1 MSYRAGI
8 MSPASSP
15 RASVIVILA
24 IGAVALLVQRTE
36 AAPGF
41 VADEEHL
48 LNLVKPHRS
57 GSLPHRVARDATS
70 LISGVRWSPIGGRS
84 ARSPLPAAKAGSKTI
99 APVTLPA
106 LTKRA
111 HNVGSGPIV
120 LKSKKTI
127 FIPKFT
133 YDGAGPDVY
142 FLVGKGAKVTHKGA
156 TKIPTPT
163 GEVKIKKGYTGQDIT
178 LTLPGSLTFND
189 VDWFAVYCITY
200 EENFGDV
207 RIPKN
212 LQLPNA

>member
-1 MSYRAGI
+1 

-15 RASVIVILA
+15 RAALIMLLL

-36 AAPGF
+36 AAHGF
-41 VADEEHL
+41 VADEEQR
-48 LNLVKPHRS
+48 LNLLKPHRS
-57 GSLPHRVARDATS
+57 GSLHHRVARDVTS
-70 LISGVRWSPIGGRS
+70 FIRGVQWSPIGGRS
-84 ARSPLPAAKAGSKTI
+84 ARSPLPASKAGTKAA

-120 LKSKKTI
+120 LKSKKKI

-142 FLVGKGAKVTHKGA
+142 FLVGKGAKVTHTGA

-200 EENFGDV
+200 QENFGDV

-212 LQLPNA
+212 LHLPNA

>member
-1 MSYRAGI
+1 M
-8 MSPASSP
+8 SSP
-15 RASVIVILA
+15 RANVIAALLLV
-24 IGAVALLVQRTE
+24 GAVALLLPKTE
-36 AAPGF
+36 AGGGF
-41 VADEEHL
+41 VADEEQR
-48 LNLVKPHRS
+48 LNLLRPHRS
-57 GSLPHRVARDATS
+57 GPLRHRVARDVTG
-70 LISGVRWSPIGGRS
+70 LIRGVRWSPVGGRS
-84 ARSPLPAAKAGSKTI
+84 ARSPLPAPKTVTKAA

-106 LTKRA
+106 LTKKA

-120 LKSKKTI
+120 LKSKKKI

-142 FLVGKGAKVTHKGA
+142 FLVGKGPKVTHKGA

-163 GEVKIKKGYTGQDIT
+163 GETKIKKGYTGQDVT

-212 LQLPNA
+212 LHLPAV